1 MGGAETSLYHLV
13 RGLDRDRYT
22 PFVLCPEP
30 GPLVE
35 NLTAERIPTEVVS
48 LPAWR
53 KLKSFL
59 SRFIASRRLISFAEK
74 NHIQLIHSNTI
85 WINPYAQNVGENL
98 KVPVI
103 CHLRDLI
110 RRDQVKKYALDT
122 VDMIIPIS
130 NAVQKPLEEVGLES
144 ARIRRIYNGV
154 DVSMFAHGKS
164 VLREDF
170 PPICGYL
177 VGIVGQ
183 LNPRS
188 QWKGQRDF
196 IQAAARIIQHKSE
209 VYFAVIGGDRS
220 PASTPGHMSYIRE
233 LKELAEG
240 LGIAD
245 RVIFTGFRTDMP
257 DVMASLDIL
266 VSASWAEPFGRVII
280 EAMAAGK
287 PVIATMAGG
296 APEIVQDGITGILV
310 PPRDPQAIARA
321 ALHILQDDKIRQK
334 MSRAGQRRVQKHF
347 SLDRNIRETQAVY
360 ERLRKAEPSARS
372 CPPGHRARSPGSAEE
387 RPPDG

>member
-1 MGGAETSLYHLV
+1 MYHLV
-13 RGLDRDRYT
+13 RGLDRDRYA
-22 PFVLCPEP
+22 PLVLCPEP

-35 NLTAERIPTEVVS
+35 KLTTEQIPTKVVP

-53 KLKSFL
+53 KSKFLL
-59 SRFIASRRLISFAEK
+59 SRSTALRRLTNLAEK
-74 NHIQLIHSNTI
+74 NRIQLIHSNTI
-85 WINPYAQNVGENL
+85 WINPYAQKVGEDL
-98 KVPVI
+98 EIPVI

-110 RRDQVKKYALDT
+110 RRDQVKKYALDK
-122 VDMIIPIS
+122 VDIIIPIS
-130 NAVQKPLEEVGLES
+130 NAVRKPLEEARIES
-144 ARIRRIYNGV
+144 AKIRRVYNGV
-154 DVSMFAHGKS
+154 DVSLFAHGS
-164 VLREDF
+164 DVLRDDF
-170 PPICGYL
+170 SIDGYL

-196 IQAAARIIQHKSE
+196 IQAAAKIIRHRSD
-209 VYFAVIGGDRS
+209 VHFAIVGGDS
-220 PASTPGHMSYIRE
+220 KSASAPEHTYIRE
-233 LKELAEG
+233 LKELAED
-240 LGIAD
+240 LRIAD
-245 RVIFTGFRTDMP
+245 RVIFTGFRTDIP

-321 ALHILQDDKIRQK
+321 ALHILQDDEIRQK
-334 MSRAGQRRVQKHF
+334 MGRAGQKRAQKHF
-347 SLDRNIRETQAVY
+347 SLDRNIRETQTIY
-360 ERLRKAEPSARS
+360 EELGACLRSMF
-372 CPPGHRARSPGSAEE
+372 
-387 RPPDG
+387 